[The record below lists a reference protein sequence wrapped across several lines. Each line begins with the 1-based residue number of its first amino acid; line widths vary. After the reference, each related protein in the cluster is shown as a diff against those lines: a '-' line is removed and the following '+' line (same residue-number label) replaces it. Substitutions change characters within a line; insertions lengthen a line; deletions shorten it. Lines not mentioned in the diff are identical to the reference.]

1 MHPGGFAKRKDS
13 TMLKLIEKILSFLP
27 KPLQDLY
34 HKYEEQLLYVLFGG
48 LTTLISIV
56 TKLAVFALVPD
67 QGQPWRTTLAVTLSW
82 IFAVTFAFFT
92 NKAYVFKNQTKGAK
106 EFFRVFASFYG
117 ARLLTFVLEE
127 GIFLLCCDLMHWN
140 ETVIT
145 FVSQVLIF
153 VANYVLSKL
162 LVFRKKE
169 KGEAE

>member
-1 MHPGGFAKRKDS
+1 
-13 TMLKLIEKILSFLP
+13 MLKLIEKILSFLP

-106 EFFRVFASFYG
+106 EFFRVFVRQRAGRAAANLANQLGG
-117 ARLLTFVLEE
+117 AVHSQQRALNIRTAFKALGRIRRYAEFFN
-127 GIFLLCCDLMHWN
+127 GFINGRPLCR
-140 ETVIT
+140 V
-145 FVSQVLIF
+145 
-153 VANYVLSKL
+153 
-162 LVFRKKE
+162 
-169 KGEAE
+169 

>member
-1 MHPGGFAKRKDS
+1 
-13 TMLKLIEKILSFLP
+13 MLKLIEKILSFLP
-27 KPLQDLY
+27 KPLQELY

-145 FVSQVLIF
+145 FVSQGLIF

>member
-1 MHPGGFAKRKDS
+1 
-13 TMLKLIEKILSFLP
+13 MLKLIEKILSFLP
-27 KPLQDLY
+27 KPLQELY

-106 EFFRVFASFYG
+106 EFSGYSPPSTG
-117 ARLLTFVLEE
+117 H
-127 GIFLLCCDLMHWN
+127 GC
-140 ETVIT
+140 
-145 FVSQVLIF
+145 
-153 VANYVLSKL
+153 
-162 LVFRKKE
+162 
-169 KGEAE
+169 